1 MCTEPQHQ
9 SKKTA
14 VGRCIGLALAI
25 VCLCVSIWLG
35 REALRM
41 NADFHRWIVDR
52 PMQTEI
58 DLSQPAETVVP
69 FRQTC
74 SSSHGESLCLSLG
87 PDHDLS
93 EDSLNLL
100 EELSGTLV
108 ISDSHNVEVASANF
122 SERTAWLRDDQLVLA
137 NLDTFQRGDFVARI
151 RIESGAPA
159 LAGKQQTLYARY
171 QLCGLE
177 QMPAVVAGV
186 LTIVSLLVTA
196 ATACFVLPGLYR
208 YGFRQWPQSEETPE
222 KTD

>member
-1 MCTEPQHQ
+1 
-9 SKKTA
+9 
-14 VGRCIGLALAI
+14 
-25 VCLCVSIWLG
+25 
-35 REALRM
+35 
-41 NADFHRWIVDR
+41 
-52 PMQTEI
+52 MQTEI
-58 DLSQPAETVVP
+58 NLSQPGESVVP

-108 ISDSHNVEVASANF
+108 ISDSNGVEVTSAIF
-122 SERTAWLRDDQLVLA
+122 SKATAWLWNGQLVLA
-137 NLDTFQRGDFVARI
+137 DLDTFQRGDFVATI
-151 RIESGAPA
+151 RVESGAPA

-177 QMPAVVAGV
+177 QMPAVVAGG
-186 LTIVSLLVTA
+186 LTVVSLFVTA
-196 ATACFVLPGLYR
+196 ATACFVVPGLYR

-222 KTD
+222 TTD